1 MQRWGKGV
9 GKLGWNTAV
18 KLGLMGIR
26 GRENIPGESQIR
38 VERAN
43 GEHGTGVP
51 NIRLPRTVRRSFCLH
66 ALDASQLLRVSA
78 SRAWRLLFPGRT
90 QGFQNH

>member
-26 GRENIPGESQIR
+26 GRENILGENQIR

-51 NIRLPRTVRRSFCLH
+51 NIRLPRTVRRSLLSHCL
-66 ALDASQLLRVSA
+66 
-78 SRAWRLLFPGRT
+78 
-90 QGFQNH
+90 